1 MVREREVGSHF
12 VLTATER
19 MAHSVVN
26 YWLVLVVDVMGA
38 AVFLV
43 AGIRRFSGSLFFAG
57 ASVIVGFLAW
67 GLLEYVLHRFVM
79 HGRPSMARRGHA
91 LHHADGT
98 AFISTPAFIVMA
110 AAWVICAMLSLVFPV
125 GVACLL
131 VFGLYAGYN
140 YYALLHHVQHHRAT
154 GLAGVGYFARLARTH
169 RIHHDDH
176 LVNYGVSTT
185 IWDRLLGT
193 FRPENESGNDQRPR
207 RRLVR
212 PRSTFASLRR
222 LHP

>member
-1 MVREREVGSHF
+1 MAREREAGRHF

-19 MAHSVVN
+19 LAHSAVN
-26 YWLVLVVDVMGA
+26 YWLVLVMDVVGA

-43 AGIRRFSGSLFFAG
+43 AGIGRFSGSPMFAA
-57 ASVIVGFLAW
+57 ASVIIGFLAW

-91 LHHADGT
+91 LHHADDT
-98 AFISTPAFIVMA
+98 AFISTPVFIVMA
-110 AAWVICAMLSLVFPV
+110 GAWIIYAMLSLVFPV
-125 GVACLL
+125 GIACLI

-154 GLAGVGYFARLARTH
+154 VFAGVACLTRLERAH
-169 RIHHDDH
+169 RIHHDHH

-193 FRPENESGNDQRPR
+193 FQPENEAGNDRPPR
-207 RRLVR
+207 RRLAR
-212 PRSTFASLRR
+212 PRSTLADLRR